1 MENATKLFLIIGALF
16 LGTTSS
22 FAQSRPDE
30 GTVGLSASVQSS
42 QTNIKIPIWA
52 SEDIVIAPIV
62 GISHEDDDFTALN
75 LGINPRFYQSLGN
88 DFATYIGVQGI
99 LQHTSFDNNDV
110 DDDSDFLIGA
120 TGGGEY
126 FLDEHFSL
134 GVEGQLNFLLD
145 DNEDNAIY
153 TATALTGTFYF

>member
-1 MENATKLFLIIGALF
+1 MKNATKRLVLIAVLFLA
-16 LGTTSS
+16 TTSS

-42 QTNIKIPIWA
+42 QTNIKVPIWV
-52 SEDIVIAPIV
+52 SEDIVIAPLV
-62 GISHEDDDFTALN
+62 GLTHQDDNFTSIN

-99 LQHTSFDNNDV
+99 LQNTSYDSDV
-110 DDDSDFLIGA
+110 DDDDSDFLIGA

-145 DNEDNAIY
+145 DSDNNSIF